1 MDETK
6 PLQFSCM
13 NNCDANDQTN
23 QALPRPKFG
32 QSPEILSMIELCN
45 EKSQNVCY
53 SVTKIAKITKITK
66 FCRAF
71 NKSDKEMRIRGQERP
86 STNSQN
92 SKNCENND
100 IKRWKAYSPMF
111 VLLQSKFTRRTSPTE
126 RCIPAMLL
134 LGCVI

>member
-1 MDETK
+1 MYSFTKFSENDTYCLNRETK

-86 STNSQN
+86 STKQ
-92 SKNCENND
+92 
-100 IKRWKAYSPMF
+100 P
-111 VLLQSKFTRRTSPTE
+111 KFQKLRK
-126 RCIPAMLL
+126 
-134 LGCVI
+134 